1 MITPE
6 QARQAAIAKN
16 VKLVTIPNVPSAK
29 PLLPMP
35 PGIKPHNS
43 TVPPKQQNV
52 PKSYLPPPPTPP
64 QLLQPLPSKRPP
76 LPSTKPPLPA
86 MPPPPPPPSLPPP
99 PPVPNQ
105 LLIPQLPPPPLQ
117 PPPLP
122 PTGFPPM
129 FPPYSSLQNAAQSF
143 ANSLFSTQ
151 PPNLISAVSGQY
163 RPHEIMTS
171 MGVQYMG
178 ESGPPRPPYSEN
190 YHQRENMSQ
199 QKSQLPLTYSEFE
212 IQDSYEENRKKFLD
226 STRTFNRESNFVG
239 GSYGNGS
246 QHYGESSRH
255 YSESGQHYVDGGSQQ
270 YSDPAYQQFRGNMP
284 NKRDFN
290 NRSIRPLPQYQNR
303 QGRNHPYQRR

>member
-29 PLLPMP
+29 PLLPMLP
-35 PGIKPHNS
+35 AIKPQNS
-43 TVPPKQQNV
+43 TLPPKQQNV

-64 QLLQPLPSKRPP
+64 QLLQQLPSKRPP

-105 LLIPQLPPPPLQ
+105 MLIPQLP

-151 PPNLISAVSGQY
+151 PPNLISTVSGQY
-163 RPHEIMTS
+163 RPHEIMSS

-178 ESGPPRPPYSEN
+178 ESGPPRPSYSEN
-190 YHQRENMSQ
+190 YHQRENITQ
-199 QKSQLPLTYSEFE
+199 QKSQPPLTYSEFE
-212 IQDSYEENRKKFLD
+212 VQDSYEENRKKFLD

-246 QHYGESSRH
+246 QHFGEGSRH

-290 NRSIRPLPQYQNR
+290 NRSNRPVPQYQSR
-303 QGRNHPYQRR
+303 PGRNHPYQRR